1 MITKK
6 LNILITGAAGFI
18 GQNYLRK
25 ALETREDFFRV
36 IDKLT
41 YSSDFKSMLLLTSK
55 YPKVQFIQGDIKDTA
70 LMTTHI
76 DWAEVVINFAAESH
90 VDRSIAKGSEFI
102 KSNVLGAQNIF
113 EIVSKF
119 SNKRLIHISTDEVY
133 GSIETGSSRETDNL
147 MPNSP
152 YSASKAAADLIARS
166 YNVTFGA
173 DIVTTRSCNNFGPY
187 QFPEKLI
194 PLAII
199 KLLSKKR
206 VPIYGDGSNMREW
219 IFVDENNRAIDFIIN
234 EGKKGEVYNIGSG
247 VVLSNLEVIMKL
259 IKLMNLKDDLIEFV
273 SDRKG
278 HDKRYSLNS
287 QKISSM
293 GFKIEPTF
301 DLDLERTIDWYSK
314 NIEWWSERL

>member
-1 MITKK
+1 

-25 ALETREDFFRV
+25 ALETREDYFRV

-41 YSSDFKSMLLLTSK
+41 YSSDFNSMLFLTSK
-55 YPKVQFIQGDIKDTA
+55 YSKVQFIQGDIQDTA
-70 LMTTHI
+70 LISKHI

-90 VDRSIAKGSEFI
+90 VDRSIASGSEFI
-102 KSNVLGAQNIF
+102 ESNVLGAQNIF
-113 EIVSKF
+113 EIISKS

-133 GSIETGSSRETDNL
+133 GSIQKGSSRETDNL

-166 YNVTFGA
+166 YNVTFGS
-173 DIVTTRSCNNFGPY
+173 DIVITRSCNNFGPY

-194 PLAII
+194 PLAIT
-199 KLLSKKR
+199 KLLSGKR
-206 VPIYGDGSNMREW
+206 VPIYGDGSNVREW
-219 IFVDENNRAIDFIIN
+219 IFVDENNRAIDFIIS

-247 VVLSNLEVIMKL
+247 VVLSNLEVVMKL
-259 IKLMNLKDDLIEFV
+259 IKLMNLSDNLIEFV

-278 HDKRYSLNS
+278 HDKRYCLNS
-287 QKISSM
+287 QKLHSI
-293 GFKIEPTF
+293 GFRVESTF
-301 DLDLERTIDWYSK
+301 DLDLERTISWYSK
-314 NIEWWSERL
+314 NIDWWSERL

>member
-18 GQNYLRK
+18 GQNYLRN

-41 YSSDFKSMLLLTSK
+41 YSSDFNSMFLMTSK
-55 YPKVQFIQGDIKDTA
+55 YPKLQFIQGDIKDTA

-102 KSNVLGAQNIF
+102 KSNVLGAHNIF

-133 GSIETGSSRETDNL
+133 GSIETGSSKETDNL

-173 DIVTTRSCNNFGPY
+173 DITRSCNNFGPY